1 MLLLMD
7 GMESTLL
14 ILQDFNS
21 RGTFRIGG
29 VPDTSS
35 EAELAEALRTL
46 ERLWFVTAAVEHYT
60 QGGAHGTIPPAPP
73 PGRGPRGRPRNTMS
87 PNGPAIFNER
97 VARHYE
103 TEDVLQTLLAEHPEA
118 LRSAKAALGRPAWR

>member
-1 MLLLMD
+1 MGTNMERDDTLRPLEAQAMLLLMD

-46 ERLWFVTAAVEHYT
+46 ERLGFVTATVEPYT
-60 QGGAHGTIPPAPP
+60 QGGAHGNIPPAPP
-73 PGRGPRGRPRNTMS
+73 PG
-87 PNGPAIFNER
+87 
-97 VARHYE
+97 
-103 TEDVLQTLLAEHPEA
+103 
-118 LRSAKAALGRPAWR
+118 